1 MSKKKNR
8 KKKNISSNTIICIS
22 VGIVLLIVLV
32 SIFIGTRESVSYT
45 IELNGDS
52 NVVVY
57 KNGNYNDPGAKA
69 YDSNNKDLSKNIK
82 VINNVNISK
91 AGKYEIVYKLD
102 DIYVKRVVKVIDK
115 PSVNNQNLDKD
126 NINKKSGETTIT
138 LKGNETIYI
147 ELYGNYKEEGF
158 TAVDTIDGNIKKKVK
173 VTHNVDNK
181 KPGKYQ
187 VIYTVKNS
195 SGITTSVVR
204 NIIVMKVDLNL
215 TLENLNYTN
224 GNVKINVSVDDEYF
238 DYLLLPNGITTNEKN
253 CSFTVSNNGT
263 YTFKLFNKNGVV
275 KEKSIVVENIDREVP
290 IGSCSGYFKDG
301 VSYITVN
308 ASDNVKIGS
317 YVVNGNSY
325 SSNNIK
331 INTEIT
337 SANVDIYDVV
347 GNKSSVSC
355 NIVDKNEFIT
365 SDKSITFSYQ
375 FKTDSDLAYGLYTPS
390 TASNGKKTPLIIWLH
405 GSGSVGAD
413 NSKFKNNFLSY
424 MKDWK
429 LEGFNAYILCP
440 LLKHGSWNN
449 QQNKAKVYTLVDKI
463 LKEKN
468 IDTDKII
475 LAGHSMGA
483 QGIFNIADGKSNF
496 YSALVFMS
504 PYKATPST
512 IDITQ
517 FKNVPLIGY
526 VGTVAA
532 GEDETSYKY
541 ATKTF
546 SNTYGSDKMIV
557 VNTWHGNVPKYV
569 FNIDSNKDNK
579 SDLIEW
585 MLMQ

>member
-1 MSKKKNR
+1 MKKK
-8 KKKNISSNTIICIS
+8 KYNISSSAI
-22 VGIVLLIVLV
+22 VGISLCVVLAIIALAV
-32 SIFIGTRESVSYT
+32 FIGNNGNVSYT

-52 NVVVY
+52 NIVVY
-57 KNGNYNDPGAKA
+57 KNGNYNDPGAIA
-69 YDSNNKDLSKNIK
+69 YDSNKKDLSKNIK
-82 VINNVNISK
+82 VINNVDLNK
-91 AGKYEIVYKLD
+91 TGKYEIIYKLD
-102 DIYVKRVVKVIDK
+102 DIYVKRIVKVIDK
-115 PSVNNQNLDKD
+115 PNYNSQNPNKD
-126 NINKKSGETTIT
+126 NTESKKSGETTIT

-147 ELYGNYKEEGF
+147 EMYGNYKEEGF
-158 TAVDTIDGNIKKKVK
+158 TAIDTVDGNIKKKVK

-181 KPGKYQ
+181 KPGIYQ
-187 VIYTVKNS
+187 VVYTVKNS

-204 NIIVMKVDLNL
+204 NIVVMKVDINL
-215 TLENLNYTN
+215 TLENIYYTN
-224 GNVKINVSVDDEYF
+224 NDVKINVSVDDEYF

-263 YTFKLFNKNGVV
+263 YTFKLFNKNGIV

-325 SSNNIK
+325 SSNSIK
-331 INTEIT
+331 INAEIT

-347 GNKSSVSC
+347 GNKTSVSC
-355 NIVDKNEFIT
+355 NIVDKNEFIS
-365 SDKSITFSYQ
+365 SDKNITFSYQ

-390 TASNGKKTPLIIWLH
+390 TASSGKKTPLIIWLH
-405 GSGSVGAD
+405 GSGSVGAEH
-413 NSKFKNNFLSY
+413 SKFKNNFLRY
-424 MKDWK
+424 MENWK

-440 LLKHGSWNN
+440 LLKHGSWNS
-449 QQNKAKVYTLVDKI
+449 QTSKKQVYTLIDKI
-463 LKEKN
+463 LEEKN

-475 LAGHSMGA
+475 LAGHSLGA
-483 QGIFNIADGKSNF
+483 QGIFNIADGKSDF
-496 YSALVFMS
+496 YSALVFLS

-526 VGTVAA
+526 VGTVEA
-532 GEDETSYKY
+532 GEDDTSYRY
-541 ATKTF
+541 AIRTF
-546 SNTYGSDKMIV
+546 ANTYGKDKLIV
-557 VNTWHGNVPKYV
+557 VNTGHGNVPKYA
-569 FNIDSNKDNK
+569 FNIDSNRDNK